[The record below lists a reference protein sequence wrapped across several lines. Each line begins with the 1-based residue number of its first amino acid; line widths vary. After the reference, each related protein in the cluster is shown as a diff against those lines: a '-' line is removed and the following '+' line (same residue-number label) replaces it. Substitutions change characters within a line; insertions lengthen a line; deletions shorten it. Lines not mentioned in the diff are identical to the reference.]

1 MARVIKSLQKITG
14 TIQNATFY
22 TIMGGD
28 TVYLRTKGG
37 PSKSMIKRS
46 ARFAKVRLNNSEW
59 AGCAKMGSNMR
70 SALGG
75 TKELA
80 DFPVIGSMNAIAKK
94 IQNTTVGEEHGKRGL
109 YLSKNKDLLLGFNV
123 SRKQVFESVVRVP
136 MKTSINRETASAQI
150 IIPSINTEMYLYN
163 FRNLPFFRFFVSMHP
178 VSDLIYSEENK
189 KYVEKYTHFTYYG
202 DGKKSD
208 WFPSNGQIPEQTFDL
223 QADLPNFT
231 NQDLPV
237 PECITLVLAIGLE
250 FGKVGTD
257 GKPTP
262 VKYAGCGKVFQ
273 IG

>member
-1 MARVIKSLQKITG
+1 MARVINSLQKITG

-46 ARFAKVRLNNSEW
+46 ARFAKVRLNNNEW
-59 AGCAKMGSNMR
+59 AGCAKMGAAMR
-70 SALGG
+70 RALGG
-75 TKELA
+75 TMYLA

-94 IQNTTVGEEHGKRGL
+94 IQNTTAGEEQGKRGL
-109 YLSKNKDLLLGFNV
+109 YLSKNKDVLLGFNV
-123 SRKQVFESVVRVP
+123 SHKQVFESVVRVP
-136 MKTSINRETASAQI
+136 IKTSINCETASAQV
-150 IIPSINTEMYLYN
+150 IIPSINTDMYLYN

-178 VSDLIYSEENK
+178 VSDMIYNEDK
-189 KYVEKYTHFTYYG
+189 KEFVEAYTDFTYYG
-202 DGKKSD
+202 HGKASD

-223 QADLPNFT
+223 QADLPYFT
-231 NQDLPV
+231 KQELPV

-250 FGKVGTD
+250 FGKVGPD

-262 VKYAGCGKVFQ
+262 VKYAGCGKVFLV
-273 IG
+273 G

>member
-1 MARVIKSLQKITG
+1 
-14 TIQNATFY
+14 
-22 TIMGGD
+22 
-28 TVYLRTKGG
+28 
-37 PSKSMIKRS
+37 
-46 ARFAKVRLNNSEW
+46 
-59 AGCAKMGSNMR
+59 
-70 SALGG
+70 
-75 TKELA
+75 
-80 DFPVIGSMNAIAKK
+80 
-94 IQNTTVGEEHGKRGL
+94 
-109 YLSKNKDLLLGFNV
+109 
-123 SRKQVFESVVRVP
+123 
-136 MKTSINRETASAQI
+136 
-150 IIPSINTEMYLYN
+150 
-163 FRNLPFFRFFVSMHP
+163 
-178 VSDLIYSEENK
+178 LIYSEENK

>member
-1 MARVIKSLQKITG
+1 MARVINSLQKITG

-46 ARFAKVRLNNSEW
+46 ARFAKVRLNNNEW
-59 AGCAKMGSNMR
+59 AGCAKMGSYMR
-70 SALGG
+70 HALGG
-75 TKELA
+75 AMELA

-109 YLSKNKDLLLGFNV
+109 YLSKNRDVLLGFNV

-136 MKTSINRETASAQI
+136 IKTSLDRETASAQV

-163 FRNLPFFRFFVSMHP
+163 FRNLPFFRFFVSMCP
-178 VSDLIYSEENK
+178 VSDMIYSEENK
-189 KYVEKYTHFTYYG
+189 KYVVADPDFTYYG
-202 DGKKSD
+202 DGKDSD
-208 WFPSNGQIPEQTFDL
+208 WFPGNGQIPEQTFDL
-223 QADLPNFT
+223 QATLPHFT
-231 NQDLPV
+231 KQELPV

-250 FGKVGTD
+250 FGKVGPD

-262 VKYAGCGKVFQ
+262 VKYAGCGKVFLVS
-273 IG
+273 